1 MNIQS
6 IDFQP
11 LIQWINETLGLDSYE
26 LGIDFSVNL
35 SGRRPSIVSPNL
47 VEYSGVFKA
56 CYSTVTVD
64 FFNFNSNETGEIWAT
79 IYLNYEHKTRGSNG
93 SQIGTCWHSPIDGWT
108 FENK

>member
-11 LIQWINETLGLDSYE
+11 LFQWINETLGTND
-26 LGIDFSVNL
+26 IPFSVNL

-56 CYSTVTVD
+56 CYSIVTVD

-93 SQIGTCWHSPIDGWT
+93 SQIGTCWYNPVDGWT
-108 FENK
+108 FENVK